1 MESKE
6 KIKIFAHISDFLKK
20 KKKKKRFLGKCS
32 KPGHGNLVLITS
44 TVQAEFSKLN
54 FKLWWYI
61 ELIFF
66 KFLHI
71 MVFQDYCAMMA
82 LDKNRTE
89 QSRTNTCS

>member
-6 KIKIFAHISDFLKK
+6 KMKIFAHISDL

-32 KPGHGNLVLITS
+32 KPGHGN
-44 TVQAEFSKLN
+44 VQAEFSKLN
-54 FKLWWYI
+54 FKLWWYK

-82 LDKNRTE
+82 LDKNSTE
-89 QSRTNTCS
+89 QSRTNTYS